1 MLKQIL
7 FHVAKAPFMG
17 KLVGIAFRY
26 FCWAIPVKKLYN
38 SRDIIAFYHPKPSYK
53 NHILIVPKAAI
64 GNLQQ
69 LVSDDFREYFVKLW
83 EVVRAV
89 RTSHPEYQDFF
100 VLVSN
105 GGKRQ
110 KVGQVHFHMF
120 TDQDVLNA
128 SWEIHKMIPLV
139 SSGQITEEGCRRIL
153 QSMELL
159 EAEFGIAQRGFSLV
173 YQYDKSKSDVDGLC
187 VIISGKKGETIK

>member
-1 MLKQIL
+1 MLKQLL
-7 FHVAKAPFMG
+7 FHIAKVPFMG
-17 KLVGIAFRY
+17 KLVGFAFRY
-26 FCWAIPVKKLYN
+26 FCWAIPVRKLYN
-38 SRDIIAFYHPKPSYK
+38 SKDIVAFYHPRPSYK

-64 GNLQQ
+64 ANLQQ
-69 LVSDDFREYFVKLW
+69 LVSEDFQKYFVKIWL
-83 EVVRAV
+83 AV
-89 RTSHPEYQDFF
+89 WSIHESHPKYQDSF
-100 VLVSN
+100 VLVAN

-110 KVGQVHFHMF
+110 EVGQVHFHMF
-120 TDQDVLNA
+120 TDHDVLNA